1 MMPGAM
7 SGVVIREIAAQDA
20 DIRLDRW
27 FRRHYPQ
34 LGHGRLEKLLRT
46 GQVRVDGGRAKASTR
61 LATGQKVRVPPLPD
75 AAAARPPRD
84 PAPPSR
90 EDAAW
95 LRGLMIH
102 RDDDILALNKP
113 PGLPVQG
120 GSKVERHLDAM
131 LDALRFDAAERPR
144 LVHRLDKETSGVL
157 VLARSAAAAAW
168 LARAFRGK
176 DVVKTYW
183 ALVAG
188 VPHPRRGRIDL
199 AVGKRAAD
207 EDAGERVR
215 PDPQDGKPASTL
227 YAVVDHASSAAAW
240 LALRPLTGRT
250 HQLRVHCAA
259 LGTPI
264 LGDGKY
270 GGPKAFLRGLPG
282 GKVLQLH
289 AYAITV
295 PRRAGR
301 PLTLAAP
308 LSAEARDAWSFLGFH
323 PAAWRD
329 PFADN

>member
-1 MMPGAM
+1 MT
-7 SGVVIREIAAQDA
+7 GVVIREIAAADA
-20 DIRLDRW
+20 DIRVDRW

-34 LGHGRLEKLLRT
+34 VGHGRLEKLLRT
-46 GQVRVDGGRAKASTR
+46 GQVRVNGGRVKASTR

-75 AAAARPPRD
+75 EPAARPPREV
-84 PAPPSR
+84 APPSR
-90 EDAAW
+90 EDAEW
-95 LRGLMIH
+95 LRGLVIH
-102 RDDDILALNKP
+102 RDDDIIAINKP

-120 GSKVERHLDAM
+120 GTKVERHLDGM
-131 LDALRFDAAERPR
+131 LDALRFEASERPR

-157 VLARSAAAAAW
+157 VLARSVEAAAW

-176 DVVKTYW
+176 DVIKTYW

-188 VPHPRRGRIDL
+188 VPQPRRGRIDL
-199 AVGKRAAD
+199 AVAKRASD

-215 PDPQDGKPASTL
+215 PDPEDGKPASTL
-227 YAVVDHASSAAAW
+227 YAVVDNASRTAAW

-264 LGDGKY
+264 LGDAKY
-270 GGPKAFLRGLPG
+270 GGSKAFLRGLPD

-289 AYAITV
+289 AYSIVV
-295 PRRAGR
+295 PRRSGR
-301 PLTLAAP
+301 SLSLAAP
-308 LSAEARDAWSFLGFH
+308 LSDAARGAWSFLGFD
-323 PAAWRD
+323 PASWRD